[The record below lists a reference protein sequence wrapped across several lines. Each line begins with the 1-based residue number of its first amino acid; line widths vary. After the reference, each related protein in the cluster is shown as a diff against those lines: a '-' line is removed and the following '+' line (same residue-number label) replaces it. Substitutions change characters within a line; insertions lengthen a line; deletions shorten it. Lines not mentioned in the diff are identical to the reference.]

1 MKGVAS
7 APGAGT
13 VLNAL
18 ATHRG
23 SAFGIDVDTTAT
35 VELDLSAE
43 TVTGEIA
50 AAPDGDTRLIERCVG
65 LVTERFGDGEGG
77 SVHTDSEV
85 PMAAGLKSSS
95 AAANATVLA
104 TLDALGVNVVDS
116 TGETELGGDTAVDRD
131 GRAAD
136 SAAEITYLDA
146 CRLGVAA
153 ARDVGVTITGAFD
166 DAAASMIGGVVV
178 TDNASDELL
187 ARESREWD
195 VLVWTPPERAY
206 SAEAD
211 VDRCGNITEM
221 AELVEELALDGRY
234 GKAMTVNGLAYSAAL
249 GFSTEPAVEA
259 MPHAEGVS
267 LSGTGPSMVAVGD
280 SESLAAVGEQWA
292 ARDGSLL
299 QTTTRTEGARIQ

>member
-1 MKGVAS
+1 MHGVAS

-23 SAFGIDVDTTAT
+23 SAFAIDVDTTAT
-35 VELDLSAE
+35 VDLDPSAE
-43 TVTGEIA
+43 AVSGEIA

-65 LVTERFGDGEGG
+65 LVTERFGDSEGG
-77 SVHTDSEV
+77 TVHTDSEV

-95 AAANATVLA
+95 AAANATIMA
-104 TLDALGVNVVDS
+104 TVDALGVSVVDS
-116 TGETELGGDTAVDRD
+116 TGERELDDDTGDTDNH
-131 GRAAD
+131 
-136 SAAEITYLDA
+136 EITSLDA
-146 CRLGVAA
+146 CRLGVEA

-178 TDNASDELL
+178 TDNDSDELL
-187 ARESREWD
+187 ARETREWD

-206 SAEAD
+206 SADAD
-211 VDRCGNITEM
+211 VDRCGHITEM
-221 AELVEELALDGRY
+221 ADLVEELALDGRF

-259 MPHAEGVS
+259 MAHAEGVS
-267 LSGTGPSMVAVGD
+267 LSGTGPSVVAVGD
-280 SESLAAVGEQWA
+280 SEELAAVREQWA

-299 QTTTRTEGARIQ
+299 ETTTRTEGARIQ

>member
-23 SAFGIDVDTTAT
+23 SAFAIDVDTTAT
-35 VELDLSAE
+35 VDLDPSAE
-43 TVTGEIA
+43 AVSGEIA

-95 AAANATVLA
+95 AAANATILA
-104 TLDALGVNVVDS
+104 TLDALGVSVVDP
-116 TGETELGGDTAVDRD
+116 TGERELGGDRAS
-131 GRAAD
+131 AAD
-136 SAAEITYLDA
+136 RGADEITYLDA
-146 CRLGVAA
+146 CRMGVEA

-166 DAAASMIGGVVV
+166 DAAASIVGGVVV
-178 TDNASDELL
+178 TDNASDDLL
-187 ARESREWD
+187 ARETRQWD

-206 SAEAD
+206 SADAD
-211 VDRCGNITEM
+211 VDRCGHITEM
-221 AELVEELALDGRY
+221 ADLVEELALDGRF

-259 MPHAEGVS
+259 MAHAEGVS
-267 LSGTGPSMVAVGD
+267 LSGTGPSVVAVGD
-280 SESLAAVGEQWA
+280 SEELAAVREQWA

-299 QTTTRTEGARIQ
+299 ETTTRTEGARIQ

>member
-18 ATHRG
+18 ATHKG

-35 VELDLSAE
+35 VDLDPTAKS
-43 TVTGEIA
+43 VTGEIA
-50 AAPDGDTRLIERCVG
+50 AVPDGDTRLIERCVE

-77 SVHTDSEV
+77 SVHTDSAV

-104 TLDALGVNVVDS
+104 ALDALDVSVVDPS
-116 TGETELGGDTAVDRD
+116 GDAELGGDAVDT
-131 GRAAD
+131 AD
-136 SAAEITYLDA
+136 NELTALDA

-166 DAAASMIGGVVV
+166 DAAASMLGGVVV
-178 TDNASDELL
+178 TDNDTDELL
-187 ARESREWD
+187 ARESRDWD

-206 SAEAD
+206 SADAD
-211 VDRCGNITEM
+211 VDRCSNITEM
-221 AELVEELALDGRY
+221 ADLVEELALNGRY

-249 GFSTEPAVEA
+249 GFSTEPAIEA
-259 MPHAEGVS
+259 MAHAEGVS
-267 LSGTGPSMVAVGD
+267 LSGTGPSVVAVGD
-280 SESLAAVGEQWA
+280 SEKLAAVREQWA

-299 QTTTRTEGARIQ
+299 ETTTQTEGAHIQ

>member
-18 ATHRG
+18 ATHTG
-23 SAFGIDVDTTAT
+23 AAFGIDVDTTAT
-35 VELDLSAE
+35 VDLDASVE
-43 TVTGEIA
+43 SVTGEIA
-50 AAPDGDTRLIERCVG
+50 AAPDGDTRLIERCVE
-65 LVTERFGDGEGG
+65 LVTERFGNGEGG
-77 SVHTDSEV
+77 TVHTDSEV

-104 TLDALGVNVVDS
+104 ALDALGVSVVDP
-116 TGETELGGDTAVDRD
+116 TGEGELDGEAAVGASD
-131 GRAAD
+131 
-136 SAAEITYLDA
+136 EITYLDA
-146 CRLGVAA
+146 CRLGVEA

-166 DAAASMIGGVVV
+166 DAAASMVGGVVV
-178 TDNASDELL
+178 TDNDTDELL
-187 ARESREWD
+187 ARETREWD

-206 SAEAD
+206 SADAD

-249 GFSTEPAVEA
+249 DFATDPAVEA

-267 LSGTGPSMVAVGD
+267 LSGTGPSVVAVGD
-280 SESLAAVGEQWA
+280 GESLAAVREQWA

-299 QTTTRTEGARIQ
+299 ETTTRTEGARIQ

>member
-23 SAFGIDVDTTAT
+23 SAFAIDVDTTAT
-35 VELDLSAE
+35 VDLDPAAE
-43 TVTGEIA
+43 GVTGEIA
-50 AAPDGDTRLIERCVG
+50 AAPEGDTRLIERCVG
-65 LVTERFGDGEGG
+65 LVTERFGDSEGG
-77 SVHTDSEV
+77 TVHTDSEV

-95 AAANATVLA
+95 AAANATILA
-104 TLDALGVNVVDS
+104 TLDALGVRVVDS
-116 TGETELGGDTAVDRD
+116 TGVSELDEDAEP
-131 GRAAD
+131 AAD
-136 SAAEITYLDA
+136 LAADEITAADA
-146 CRLGVAA
+146 CRIGVEA
-153 ARDVGVTITGAFD
+153 AREVGVTITGAFD
-166 DAAASMIGGVVV
+166 DAAASMLGGVVV
-178 TDNASDELL
+178 TDNDSDELL
-187 ARESREWD
+187 ARESRAWD

-206 SAEAD
+206 SADAD
-211 VDRCGNITEM
+211 VDRCENVTEM
-221 AELVEELALDGRY
+221 ADLVEELALDGRY

-267 LSGTGPSMVAVGD
+267 LSGTGPSVVAVGD
-280 SESLAAVGEQWA
+280 GENLAAVREQWA

-299 QTTTRTEGARIQ
+299 ETTTRTEGARIQ

>member
-18 ATHRG
+18 ATHTG
-23 SAFGIDVDTTAT
+23 AAFGIDVDTTAT
-35 VELDLSAE
+35 VDLDASVE
-43 TVTGEIA
+43 SVTGEIA
-50 AAPDGDTRLIERCVG
+50 AAPDGDTRLIERCVEI
-65 LVTERFGDGEGG
+65 VTERFGNGEGG
-77 SVHTDSEV
+77 TVHTDSEV

-104 TLDALGVNVVDS
+104 ALDALGVSVVDP
-116 TGETELGGDTAVDRD
+116 TGEGELDGEAAVGASD
-131 GRAAD
+131 
-136 SAAEITYLDA
+136 EITYLDA
-146 CRLGVAA
+146 CRLGVEA

-166 DAAASMIGGVVV
+166 DAAASMVGGVVV
-178 TDNASDELL
+178 TDNDTDELL
-187 ARESREWD
+187 ARETREWD

-206 SAEAD
+206 SADAD
-211 VDRCGNITEM
+211 VDRCDNITEM
-221 AELVEELALDGRY
+221 AELVQELALDGRY

-249 GFSTEPAVEA
+249 DFATDPAVEA

-267 LSGTGPSMVAVGD
+267 LSGTGPSVVAVGD
-280 SESLAAVGEQWA
+280 SESLAAVREQWA

-299 QTTTRTEGARIQ
+299 ETTTRTEGARIQ

>member
-18 ATHRG
+18 STHRG

-35 VELDLSAE
+35 VELDRTD

-50 AAPDGDTRLIERCVG
+50 GAPDGDTRLIERCVG
-65 LVTERFGDGEGG
+65 LVVERFGNGEGG
-77 SVHTDSEV
+77 TVRTESEV

-95 AAANATVLA
+95 AAANAAILA
-104 TLDALGVNVVDS
+104 TLDALDVSVVDP
-116 TGETELGGDTAVDRD
+116 TGSGELAGEAANS
-131 GRAAD
+131 AAD
-136 SAAEITYLDA
+136 EITALDA
-146 CRLGVAA
+146 CRLGVEA
-153 ARDVGVTITGAFD
+153 AREVGVTITGAFD
-166 DAAASMIGGVVV
+166 DAAASMVGGVVV
-178 TDNASDELL
+178 TDNDTDELL
-187 ARESREWD
+187 ARSTREWD

-206 SAEAD
+206 SADAD
-211 VDRCGNITEM
+211 VDRCGNITEL
-221 AELVEELALDGRY
+221 AELVEELALDGRF

-259 MPHAEGVS
+259 MPHAVGVS
-267 LSGTGPSMVAVGD
+267 LSGTGPSVVAVGTG
-280 SESLAAVGEQWA
+280 ESLATVREQWA

-299 QTTTRTEGARIQ
+299 ETSTQTTGARTL

>member
-18 ATHRG
+18 ATHTG
-23 SAFGIDVDTTAT
+23 SAFAIDVDTTAT
-35 VELDLSAE
+35 VDLDSSD
-43 TVTGEIA
+43 TVTGDIEGEPA
-50 AAPDGDTRLIERCVG
+50 GDTRLIERCVD

-77 SVHTDSEV
+77 TVRTESEV

-95 AAANATVLA
+95 AAANATILA
-104 TLDALGVNVVDS
+104 TLDALGVSVVDP
-116 TGETELGGDTAVDRD
+116 TGASELDGDTGVDPE
-131 GRAAD
+131 AD
-136 SAAEITYLDA
+136 EITSLDA
-146 CRLGVAA
+146 CRLGVEA

-166 DAAASMIGGVVV
+166 DAAASMVGGVVV
-178 TDNASDELL
+178 TDNDTDELL
-187 ARESREWD
+187 ARESRDWE

-206 SAEAD
+206 SADAD

-221 AELVEELALDGRY
+221 ADLVEELALAGRY

-259 MPHAEGVS
+259 MGHAEGVS
-267 LSGTGPSMVAVGD
+267 LSGTGPSVVAVGTG
-280 SESLAAVGEQWA
+280 ESLAAVREQWTE
-292 ARDGSLL
+292 RDGSLL
-299 QTTTRTEGARIQ
+299 ETTTRTTGARIQ

>member
-43 TVTGEIA
+43 TVTGEIT